1 MKRVLLTGFQPFGG
15 ESINPAWVSVREMT
29 GKKFLDYEIVTGEI
43 PVTRYAALEETEKLI
58 LQYEPEIVINVG
70 QAGGSLE
77 MRVERIGI
85 NCDDYSI
92 PDNDGNQP
100 LGEPVFQE
108 GPAAYFVTVPIK
120 AMVQGMVKA
129 GVPAIVS
136 NSAGTYL
143 CNHICYGVA
152 HMAATRY
159 PHLLTGFIHIPFLP
173 EQAAG
178 KRGRPSMALTTL
190 VTGLEAAVTA
200 AIQFKNGDIDAEGG
214 ALQ

>member
-15 ESINPAWVSVREMT
+15 ETINPAWVSVRELT
-29 GKKFLDYEIVTGEI
+29 GKKILEYEIVTGEI
-43 PVTRYAALEETEKLI
+43 PVTRYSALEETEKLI

-100 LGEPVFQE
+100 KGEAVFEE

-120 AMVQGMVKA
+120 AMVREMVAA

-152 HMAATRY
+152 HIAATRY
-159 PHLLTGFIHIPFLP
+159 PHILTGFIHIPFLP

-178 KRGRPSMALTTL
+178 KRGRPSMALSTL

>member
-15 ESINPAWVSVREMT
+15 EIINPAWVSVRELT
-29 GKKFLDYEIVTGEI
+29 GKKILGYEIVTGEI
-43 PVTRYAALEETEKLI
+43 PVTRYSALEETEKLI

-100 LGEPVFQE
+100 KGDPVFQE

-120 AMVQGMVKA
+120 AMVQEMINA
-129 GVPAIVS
+129 GVPAIIS

-152 HMAATRY
+152 HMAASRY
-159 PHLLTGFIHIPFLP
+159 PQLLTGFIHIPFLP

-190 VTGLEAAVTA
+190 VTGLEAAVKA
-200 AIQFKNGDIDAEGG
+200 AIQFKNGDINAEGG

>member
-15 ESINPAWVSVREMT
+15 ETINPAWVSVRELT
-29 GKKFLDYEIVTGEI
+29 GKKILGYEIVTGEI
-43 PVTRYAALEETEKLI
+43 PVTRYSALEETEKLI

-100 LGEPVFQE
+100 KGDPVFQE

-120 AMVQGMVKA
+120 AMVQEMINV

-143 CNHICYGVA
+143 CNHICYGVS
-152 HMAATRY
+152 HMAASRY
-159 PHLLTGFIHIPFLP
+159 PQLLTGFIHIPFLP

-178 KRGRPSMALTTL
+178 KRGRPSMALATL
-190 VTGLEAAVTA
+190 VAGLEAAVTA
-200 AIQFKNGDIDAEGG
+200 AIQFKYGDIDAEGG

>member
-15 ESINPAWVSVREMT
+15 ETINPAWVSVRELT
-29 GKKFLDYEIVTGEI
+29 GSKILEYEIVTGEI
-43 PVTRYAALEETEKLI
+43 PVTRYSALEETEKLI

-100 LGEPVFQE
+100 KGEAVFEE

-120 AMVQGMVKA
+120 AMVREMVAA

-152 HMAATRY
+152 HIAATRY
-159 PHLLTGFIHIPFLP
+159 PHILTGFIHIPFLP

-178 KRGRPSMALTTL
+178 KRGRPSMALSTL
-190 VTGLEAAVTA
+190 VMGLEAAVTA

>member
-15 ESINPAWVSVREMT
+15 EAINPAWVSVRELT
-29 GKKFLDYEIVTGEI
+29 GKKILDYEVVTGEI
-43 PVTRYAALEETEKLI
+43 PVTRYSALEETEKLI

-100 LGEPVFQE
+100 KGEAVFEE

-120 AMVQGMVKA
+120 AMVREMVAA

-143 CNHICYGVA
+143 CNHICYGIA
-152 HMAATRY
+152 HVAATRY

-178 KRGRPSMALTTL
+178 KRGRPSMALSTL
-190 VTGLEAAVTA
+190 VAGLEAAVTA
-200 AIQFKNGDIDAEGG
+200 AIQYKNGDIDAEGG

>member
-15 ESINPAWVSVREMT
+15 ETINPAWVSVRELT
-29 GKKFLDYEIVTGEI
+29 GQKILDYEIVTGEI
-43 PVTRYAALEETEKLI
+43 PVTRYKALEETEKLI
-58 LQYEPEIVINVG
+58 LLYEPEIVINVG

-77 MRVERIGI
+77 MRVERIGV

-92 PDNDGNQP
+92 PDNEGNQP
-100 LGEPVFQE
+100 TGEPIFND

-120 AMVQGMVKA
+120 AMVQEMVEA

-143 CNHICYGVA
+143 CNHICYGIA
-152 HMAATRY
+152 HLAATRY
-159 PHLLTGFIHIPFLP
+159 PQLLTGFIHIPFLP

-178 KRGRPSMALTTL
+178 KRGRPSMALPVL
-190 VTGLEAAVTA
+190 VAGLEAAITA
-200 AIQFKNGDIDAEGG
+200 AIRYKNSDIQKEGG
-214 ALQ
+214 AIQ

>member
-15 ESINPAWVSVREMT
+15 ESINPAWVSVRELT
-29 GKKFLDYEIVTGEI
+29 GKKFLGYEIVTGEI

-120 AMVQGMVKA
+120 AMVQGMVTA

>member
-15 ESINPAWVSVREMT
+15 ETINPAWVSVRELT
-29 GKKFLDYEIVTGEI
+29 GRKILEYEIVTGEI
-43 PVTRYAALEETEKLI
+43 PVTRYSALEETEKLI

-100 LGEPVFQE
+100 KGEAVFEE

-120 AMVQGMVKA
+120 AMVREMVAA

-152 HMAATRY
+152 HIAATRY
-159 PHLLTGFIHIPFLP
+159 PHILTGFIHIPFLP

-178 KRGRPSMALTTL
+178 KRGRPSMALSTL
-190 VTGLEAAVTA
+190 VMGLEAAVTA

>member
-15 ESINPAWVSVREMT
+15 EAINPAWVSVRELT
-29 GKKFLDYEIVTGEI
+29 GKKILDYEVVTGEI
-43 PVTRYAALEETEKLI
+43 PVTRYSALEETEKLI

-100 LGEPVFQE
+100 KGEAVFEE

-120 AMVQGMVKA
+120 AMVREMVAA

-143 CNHICYGVA
+143 CNHICYGIA
-152 HMAATRY
+152 HVAATRY

-178 KRGRPSMALTTL
+178 KRGRPSMALSTL
-190 VTGLEAAVTA
+190 VAGLEAAVTA